1 MAPPA
6 GGAQAS
12 GLGGEPQEDQ
22 APDAR
27 AHFVSAAPARFRRHH
42 RQRSRRA
49 RLPRSFQGAR
59 GRWPEPALGRR
70 SDLHRYPR
78 RLRLS
83 GGDHGCVV
91 AAHRGLRPRP
101 TDRCPAHPRGAH
113 DGDREPPPGCVH
125 HSDRG
130 SQYAAQAKGPC
141 STNTAWSARWAGAA
155 TPATPP

>member
-27 AHFVSAAPARFRRHH
+27 ARFTSAAPARFRRHH

-49 RLPRSFQGAR
+49 RLPRSLQGAR

-78 RLRLS
+78 RLCLS

-91 AAHRGLRPRP
+91 AAHRGLRPGRRIDTRLTLAVLTTAIENRHPAASITP
-101 TDRCPAHPRGAH
+101 TEARNT
-113 DGDREPPPGCVH
+113 PPKP
-125 HSDRG
+125 
-130 SQYAAQAKGPC
+130 KGPC
-141 STNTAWSARWAGAA
+141 STNTAWPARWAGAT